1 MTFCQKINNHKRIE
15 SAPKNVFS
23 GMRTFLFHAFLAT
36 LGCCSL
42 ITGLPKSAYG
52 ANLTGL
58 SPSENGWSTLS
69 SMSLLGLENRNSSE
83 NDSTIFSEATPL
95 REWQPIVLS
104 QNTEVSLIPVPTV
117 ILDLINSVEVNTGA
131 SSLDSE
137 QLFKVR
143 YRMNLS

>member
-1 MTFCQKINNHKRIE
+1 
-15 SAPKNVFS
+15 
-23 GMRTFLFHAFLAT
+23 MRTLLFHALLAT

-52 ANLTGL
+52 ANLTVL
-58 SPSENGWSTLS
+58 SPSENGLSTLS
-69 SMSLLGLENRNSSE
+69 SESLLGLENRNSSE
-83 NDSTIFSEATPL
+83 IDSTMFSEAKPL

-117 ILDLINSVEVNTGA
+117 VLDLINRVEVNTGA

-143 YRMNLS
+143 YRMDLS

>member
-1 MTFCQKINNHKRIE
+1 MTFCQKISNHQRIE

-23 GMRTFLFHAFLAT
+23 GMRTLLFHALLAT

-52 ANLTGL
+52 ANLTVL
-58 SPSENGWSTLS
+58 SPSENGLSTLS
-69 SMSLLGLENRNSSE
+69 SESLLGLENRNSSE
-83 NDSTIFSEATPL
+83 IDSTMFSEAKPL

-117 ILDLINSVEVNTGA
+117 VLDLINRVEVNTGA

-143 YRMNLS
+143 YRMDLS